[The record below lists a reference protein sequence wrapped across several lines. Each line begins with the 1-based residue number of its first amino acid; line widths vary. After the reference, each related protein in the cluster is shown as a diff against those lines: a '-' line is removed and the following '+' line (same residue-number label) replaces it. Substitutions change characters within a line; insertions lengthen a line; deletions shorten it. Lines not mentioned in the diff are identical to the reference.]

1 MQKKEDSIKENKN
14 IITRKQGYM
23 YTKMSKIILIK
34 DFVKKV
40 RNVGK
45 GKGKDEK
52 GNFGNR

>member
-1 MQKKEDSIKENKN
+1 
-14 IITRKQGYM
+14 M